1 MFIISKYVTGLIYVV
16 VVYIVGNSGPALGQA
31 QTCGGVKPVKW
42 NPNPPLLIILTE
54 SMVISKLDTL
64 KPLMNVK

>member
-1 MFIISKYVTGLIYVV
+1 MTYD
-16 VVYIVGNSGPALGQA
+16 VGNSGPALGQA

>member
-1 MFIISKYVTGLIYVV
+1 MTSEIQVLPWDRHKHVAGLNLLNGI
-16 VVYIVGNSGPALGQA
+16 
-31 QTCGGVKPVKW
+31 
-42 NPNPPLLIILTE
+42 PPSLLIILTE

>member
-1 MFIISKYVTGLIYVV
+1 VTYD
-16 VVYIVGNSGPALGQA
+16 VGNSGPALGQA

-42 NPNPPLLIILTE
+42 NPPPLSLLIILTE